1 MSYEYARIPFKN
13 SLNIII
19 GPNGAGKSSILL
31 GISLALGQSHTERG
45 RKLSDLI
52 RFGKDVARVSIVF
65 DNNEVNGKR
74 PFPNIRSDN
83 VVLTRILRRDG
94 NYYFEVNYR
103 SSSKAEVRYLLSGIG
118 LNPDNL
124 LIIMHQNMIETFNFI
139 DPREKLQLLEDALGI
154 SGLRRRIMEARDR
167 LRSIAKEEEDVK
179 KAFEDIE
186 DTLGKWESLYN
197 KWLEKKQLLDEY
209 ELLNAKYA
217 WAKVELLNK
226 ERNRLL
232 DQSTMMKDKMA
243 FLETDIKRLDL
254 ELRNVWENVNHYI
267 KVVKDLIEDIRA
279 GDYVSDETIE
289 QVMSKLR
296 NEVLR
301 YSDVKSSLAV
311 NRFKLDELKK
321 MLREIE
327 TEIKKIEGEYREAKL
342 NASRFPKVDVDKPI
356 TEIQAELRSLKK
368 LLEKYEDVDE
378 SVVDTYEF
386 YREQY
391 LNLENKLLE
400 IARNR
405 DELLKELDSR
415 IDRWRKEL
423 FKYVNMVSEEFN
435 KILSYFG
442 GTGYA
447 RVEDADDI
455 DTAHLELY
463 VSYTGQEPILLDAY
477 TQSGG
482 ERTVAAVSFLMAL
495 QRFIKSP
502 FRAIDEFDVH
512 MDPRNRSRVMELMI
526 KYISEVGGQ
535 YILITPGYIGE
546 YAGSANI
553 IVVQKVEG
561 YSGVYVEG

>member
-1 MSYEYARIPFKN
+1 
-13 SLNIII
+13 
-19 GPNGAGKSSILL
+19 
-31 GISLALGQSHTERG
+31 
-45 RKLSDLI
+45 
-52 RFGKDVARVSIVF
+52 
-65 DNNEVNGKR
+65 
-74 PFPNIRSDN
+74 
-83 VVLTRILRRDG
+83 
-94 NYYFEVNYR
+94 
-103 SSSKAEVRYLLSGIG
+103 
-118 LNPDNL
+118 
-124 LIIMHQNMIETFNFI
+124 
-139 DPREKLQLLEDALGI
+139 
-154 SGLRRRIMEARDR
+154 
-167 LRSIAKEEEDVK
+167 
-179 KAFEDIE
+179 
-186 DTLGKWESLYN
+186 
-197 KWLEKKQLLDEY
+197 
-209 ELLNAKYA
+209 
-217 WAKVELLNK
+217 
-226 ERNRLL
+226 
-232 DQSTMMKDKMA
+232 
-243 FLETDIKRLDL
+243 
-254 ELRNVWENVNHYI
+254 
-267 KVVKDLIEDIRA
+267 
-279 GDYVSDETIE
+279 
-289 QVMSKLR
+289 MSKLR

-405 DELLKELDSR
+405 DELLKELDLR